1 MARIFREQAV
11 RQGRKGSR
19 VLVILICAIVLAL
32 AAWAATALLVPKPDA
47 PAGQTSATETVPAQ
61 Q

>member
-11 RQGRKGSR
+11 RQGRKGRR

-47 PAGQTSATETVPAQ
+47 PVGQTSAAETVPAQ